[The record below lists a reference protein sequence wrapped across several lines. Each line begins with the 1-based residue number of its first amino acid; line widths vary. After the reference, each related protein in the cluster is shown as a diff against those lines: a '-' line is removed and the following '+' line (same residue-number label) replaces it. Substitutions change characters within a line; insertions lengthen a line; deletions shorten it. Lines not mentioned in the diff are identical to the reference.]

1 MKSAVKILSS
11 ERAAEK
17 LDGFSYDIVSIAWLE
32 ETSAKRSPRDIL
44 NNYKI
49 LVMLEG
55 RATVFIDRDEYYI
68 KSGDCVLFAPGSLY
82 HAEIDNDE
90 GCRFAAINFNLST
103 PVMDSEFK
111 NVIGIKDIAVYPQ
124 LINDNLTQSVYNIF
138 ENGFAESSGH
148 YYQLILLLKR
158 LIGTVFYLGSPVT
171 VDTSAKKGSSNEE
184 ETVLTCHRYIISN
197 PSEAVTVETLCQL
210 CNVSQSYLYKCCSNV
225 LGISTKQFITN
236 TKLDM
241 AAKQLLQ
248 TDKSVAQVAAENGY
262 SNGYQFSNVFKKKY
276 GIAPTQYRVRNR

>member
-1 MKSAVKILSS
+1 MKSAIKILTN
-11 ERAAEK
+11 EMAADK
-17 LDGFSYDIVSIAWLE
+17 LDSLAYDIVSIAWLE

-44 NNYKI
+44 NSYKI
-49 LVMLEG
+49 LVMLSG
-55 RATVFIDRDEYYI
+55 NATVFIGRDEYYI

-82 HAEIDNDE
+82 HAEIDNDK

-103 PVMDSEFK
+103 PVMDSRFK
-111 NVIGIKDIAVYPQ
+111 SMIGIRDIAVYPQ
-124 LINDNLTQSVYNIF
+124 LINENLTQSVYNIF
-138 ENGFAESSGH
+138 ENVFEENNGY

-158 LIGTVFYLGSPVT
+158 LVGTIFYLGSPVT
-171 VDTSAKKGSSNEE
+171 SQPSARKGSSNEE
-184 ETVLTCHRYIISN
+184 NTVLTCHRYIISN
-197 PSEAVTVETLCQL
+197 PSEAVTVETLCRL
-210 CNVSQSYLYKCCSNV
+210 LNVSQSYLYKCCSNV
-225 LGISTKQFITN
+225 LGINTKQFITN

-276 GIAPTQYRVRNR
+276 GIAPTQYRARNR